1 MARQKKPACLKQG
14 KSESKAQLQQRQQI
28 EEMLS
33 GDDGLVYSVPQNLD
47 SKGQIF
53 YEFIVEE
60 LRHSNI
66 LTNIDIPLLEQTV
79 QCMYVLRK
87 CSDDVRVRGILTPS
101 NDKNGNLIMKEN
113 PSLKIQV
120 SYMQR
125 FITFCNQ
132 LGLSPA
138 SRASLASRKI
148 EAKIEE
154 QDPLLKVLRG
164 GK

>member
-1 MARQKKPACLKQG
+1 MNTV
-14 KSESKAQLQQRQQI
+14 
-28 EEMLS
+28 
-33 GDDGLVYSVPQNLD
+33 GDL
-47 SKGQIF
+47 
-53 YEFIVEE
+53 
-60 LRHSNI
+60 
-66 LTNIDIPLLEQTV
+66 DIPLLEQTV